1 MGDSR
6 AALDRPPVPEGVGPV
21 PPVRPPAGG
30 TLPESIIL
38 AACALLQAYVF
49 WRAASGPLLARHVS
63 RRCLVGAGIVLW
75 IAFAAGRL
83 AGQWSPEPFA
93 LMAGLCA
100 MTWMILLFLLAV
112 PLLALDVATGFG
124 RLLPRLAPML
134 RGWALAVGA
143 ALIAIACI
151 QGLRPP
157 IVENQE
163 GYLHGLPVEL
173 DGTVIAVLADLHVG
187 RTFGKEWLE
196 GRIDQVIAER
206 PDLIVLLGDLF
217 EGHGRPPAYGASI
230 LARLRAPLG
239 VWAVAGNHEMLGDT
253 AAVTAFLEGSGI
265 RVLRNRWAEIRP
277 GLLLAGVD
285 DLGVERS
292 RGDDLG
298 QALEGRPRGTTI
310 LITHSPL
317 EAERAARAGV
327 SLMLAGHTHGGQIWP
342 LGYGVRLFYPLLE
355 GRYEV
360 AGMPVIVTR
369 GAGTWGPRMRLW
381 RPGEILRLTLRA
393 TPKA

>member
-1 MGDSR
+1 MFGLFVIVVST
-6 AALDRPPVPEGVGPV
+6 VMH
-21 PPVRPPAGG
+21 
-30 TLPESIIL
+30 
-38 AACALLQAYVF
+38 AYVF
-49 WRAASGPLLARHVS
+49 WRAASVPPLARHVS
-63 RRCLVGAGIVLW
+63 RRRLVGAGIILW
-75 IAFAAGRL
+75 IAVAAGRL
-83 AGQWSPEPFA
+83 SGQWSTEPFTVI
-93 LMAGLCA
+93 AGLCA
-100 MTWMILLFLLAV
+100 MTWWVILFLLAV

-134 RGWALAVGA
+134 RGCALAAGA
-143 ALIAIACI
+143 VLIAIACI

-157 IVENQE
+157 IVENRE
-163 GYLHGLPVEL
+163 AYLPGLPAEL
-173 DGTVIAVLADLHVG
+173 DGTVMAVLADLHVG
-187 RTFGKEWLE
+187 RPFGKEWLE
-196 GRIDQVIAER
+196 GRIDQVLAEQ

-217 EGHGRPPAYGASI
+217 EGHGRPPAYGAAI

-253 AAVTAFLEGSGI
+253 AAVMALLEGSGI

-285 DLGVERS
+285 DLGVERG

-298 QALEGRPRGTTI
+298 QTLEGRPRGTTI
-310 LITHSPL
+310 LMTHSPL

-342 LGYGVRLFYPLLE
+342 FGYAVRFFYPLLE

-393 TPKA
+393 TPEAGPPRRPD